1 VHILN
6 IHKLFHRTNY
16 FFRDFYERPK
26 IWEFFSPSPFVQL
39 LFVILIRVMFNLRGG
54 LAFQN
59 KRTHQT
65 VVGTL
70 FSTVL
75 DRAEQVGVRRKKS
88 SDFF

>member
-1 VHILN
+1 MALTKVFKFLN
-6 IHKLFHRTNY
+6 YPLGIVT
-16 FFRDFYERPK
+16 
-26 IWEFFSPSPFVQL
+26 
-39 LFVILIRVMFNLRGG
+39 RVKFNLRGG

-70 FSTVL
+70 FSKVL

-88 SDFF
+88 SNFF